1 MAVGSDNYTDTSLEE
16 ALYLKSLDV
25 FDNRD
30 LLKMWCT
37 ESAQTIFPQRKI
49 GYLREGFEAS
59 FLVLS
64 SDPVANFNSV
74 IGIKMKFK
82 QGRPLP
88 PS

>member
-1 MAVGSDNYTDTSLEE
+1 
-16 ALYLKSLDV
+16 
-25 FDNRD
+25 
-30 LLKMWCT
+30 MWCT

-59 FLVLS
+59 FLVLG

-74 IGIKMKFK
+74 KNIKMKFK
-82 QGRPLP
+82 QGHPLP